1 MIHQTPPASPIPTA
15 AASPHHERGQ
25 AALEVALSLP
35 LLAVALLII
44 VQVALV
50 VQARLNLEMI
60 GRDAARAAAI
70 SPEPEAAARATTR
83 HLAPDREIA
92 VEVTL
97 HPGPF
102 AGSTLVEVQLVS
114 PLVQRVPVIE
124 RFIAPR
130 VLRTTV
136 AMAREPP

>member
-1 MIHQTPPASPIPTA
+1 MIHHTPPAPPLRA
-15 AASPHHERGQ
+15 APSPHHERGQ

-35 LLAVALLII
+35 LLALALLII

-50 VQARLNLEMI
+50 IQARLHLEMI
-60 GRDAARAAAI
+60 GRDTARAAAI
-70 SPEPEAAARATTR
+70 SPDPEAAARATAH

-97 HPGPF
+97 QPGPF
-102 AGSTLVEVQLVS
+102 AGATLVEVRLTS
-114 PLVQRVPVIE
+114 PLRQRVPLID

-130 VLRTTV
+130 VIQTTV
-136 AMAREPP
+136 TMAREPP